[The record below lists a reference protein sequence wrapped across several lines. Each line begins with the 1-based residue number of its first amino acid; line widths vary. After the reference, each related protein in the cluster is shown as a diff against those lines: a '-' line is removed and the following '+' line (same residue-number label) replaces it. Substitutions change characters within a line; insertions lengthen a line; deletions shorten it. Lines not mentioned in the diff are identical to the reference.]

1 MTAPDRVSQ
10 AIAAVEESSPARPYT
25 VAIGLDGPP
34 GARQAV
40 VTLPLDATD
49 AEILW
54 VAGQFAING
63 RQAIL
68 AQRQRDKSRG
78 LVVAHAMPGLRQ

>member
-25 VAIGLDGPP
+25 VAIGLDGP
-34 GARQAV
+34 GRQAV
-40 VTLPLDATD
+40 VTLPLDVTD

-68 AQRQRDKSRG
+68 AQRQHDKSKG
-78 LVVAHAMPGLRQ
+78 LVVAHGMAGLRQ